1 MAANLPAFNNIHLP
15 INYLQF
21 GTTEVGSI
29 PDSLPAEESL
39 LAPKY
44 KAISF

>member
-1 MAANLPAFNNIHLP
+1 MADNSPGFNNIHLP

-21 GTTEVGSI
+21 GNMEVGSI

-44 KAISF
+44 KVISF